1 MGLCVEKLPHHTDE
15 CNTSDGLQV
24 FRQED
29 GTYDGFCFA
38 CGVRVPDPYGEKG
51 PSEEAKEAKG
61 KSLDQIVKELK
72 EIQACPSD
80 LSLPDRKLNAAS
92 LQYFGYRFGLSRVD
106 GETVETVYRPG
117 RALVDGTI
125 RTVAYSAKILKTKQ
139 TWWVKRKE
147 DKLLPYGWAE
157 AITTLSP
164 VLYITEG
171 PEDMV
176 ALYQALRERSAK
188 NPAYAKQ
195 HPAVISLT
203 YGAGSAV
210 RQLSG
215 LRKEIVSRFKEVVL
229 VFDSDEAGQAA
240 AREVN
245 SVVFPQAKNV
255 LLPYKDPNDCLIKGE
270 ADKLVNAVLHRQVD
284 FKTSRLVAAKSLHSK
299 AKIPAKL
306 GYPWPYPSLTFKTRG
321 YRRGEVYYFG
331 AAQKMG
337 KSDLMDELIEHAI
350 RENGL
355 KVLAIKPEQNNVMSY
370 KRIVGKLA
378 SKIFHDPHIPF
389 DEQAFDEASNKI
401 SEDSLLFVD
410 LYQSVKWDMIRED
423 IKEAAAAGV
432 DIIFIDPLTN
442 FVAGL
447 DPSTANSELGRIT
460 QELARLA
467 LDLDVIIM
475 VTCHLNNPDSGPPHD
490 RGGKVLTSQFTGSR
504 SMGRSANYIFG
515 FEGNKDPELPE
526 EERNCRVLTIL
537 DDREF
542 GESGRVD
549 LFYDKNTG
557 RYSEI

>member
-1 MGLCVEKLPHHTDE
+1 MGHCVEKLPHKTDK
-15 CNTSDGLQV
+15 CNSSTGLQV
-24 FRQED
+24 FLQDD
-29 GTYDGFCFA
+29 GSYDGYCFA
-38 CGVRVPDPYGEKG
+38 CGTRVPDPYGEGG
-51 PSEEAKEAKG
+51 PSEAVKEVKG
-61 KSLDQIVKELK
+61 KTLEQIAQELR
-72 EIQACPSD
+72 EIQSCPSD
-80 LSLPDRKLNAAS
+80 LALPDRKLKKES

-106 GETVETVYRPG
+106 GETIETVYRPG
-117 RALVDGTI
+117 RALIDSTI

-157 AITTLSP
+157 AIRTLSP

-195 HPAVISLT
+195 HPAVIALT

-210 RQLSG
+210 KQLSG
-215 LRKEIVSRFKEVVL
+215 LRKEIKERFKEVVL

-240 AREVN
+240 AKEVN
-245 SVVFPQAKNV
+245 NVVFPEAKNV
-255 LLPYKDPNDCLIKGE
+255 LLPYKDPNDCLINGE
-270 ADKLVNAVLHRQVD
+270 SDKLVNAVLHRQVD
-284 FKTSRLVAAKSLHSK
+284 FKTSRLVSAKSLHSQ
-299 AKIPAKL
+299 AKTPAKA
-306 GYPWPYPSLTFKTRG
+306 GYPWPYPTLTFKTRG

-337 KSDLMDELIEHAI
+337 KSDLMDEITEHAI
-350 RENGL
+350 RENKL

-378 SKIFHDPHIPF
+378 SRIFHDPHVPF
-389 DEQAFDEASNKI
+389 DEKAFDEASKEI
-401 SEDSLLFVD
+401 EADSLFFVD

-432 DIIFIDPLTN
+432 DLVLVDPLTN

-447 DPSTANSELGRIT
+447 DPSTANAELGRIT

-467 LDLDVIIM
+467 LDLNIIIM

-526 EERNCRVLTIL
+526 EQRNCRILNIL